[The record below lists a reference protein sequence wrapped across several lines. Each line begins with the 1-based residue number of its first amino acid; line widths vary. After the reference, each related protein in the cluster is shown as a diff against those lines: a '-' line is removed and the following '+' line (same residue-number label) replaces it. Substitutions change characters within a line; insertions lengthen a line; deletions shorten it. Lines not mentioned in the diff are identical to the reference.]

1 MAQDIESQLKE
12 PQEVVHDSDLK
23 GAQDIDCQLKE
34 IESSYMVIMRDMAFE
49 LTLMKQHETSFL
61 ADKYNELIT
70 MAMETVRVL
79 SNHSSL

>member
-12 PQEVVHDSDLK
+12 PQEVVDDSLK
-23 GAQDIDCQLKE
+23 RAQDIHSQMEE
-34 IESSYMVIMRDMAFE
+34 IESSYTAIMRDMAFE
-49 LTLMKQHETSFL
+49 LALMKQHKTSFL

-70 MAMETVRVL
+70 MATETVRVL